1 MRIKDRPWKL
11 LAGAI
16 VLLIG
21 LIGFGMDL
29 TDGSIELRRH
39 GMIDAEEHPV
49 RFAMVCF
56 MYALGWVLW
65 LVCCVAVFDEWQMN
79 YSPPPKDR
87 FIDPDRVRSHRPS
100 LWRRG
105 RDQTKL

>member
-1 MRIKDRPWKL
+1 MAATIL
-11 LAGAI
+11 F
-16 VLLIG
+16 LIG

-29 TDGSIELRRH
+29 ADGSIEVRRH
-39 GMIDAEEHPV
+39 GTIVAGDHPV
-49 RFAMVCF
+49 RFAVVVA

-65 LVCCVAVFDEWQMN
+65 LVCCVILFGEWQMN
-79 YSPPPKDR
+79 YSPPPQDR
-87 FIDPDRVRSHRPS
+87 FIDPDRVRPHRPS